1 MNRDLDPVALK
12 AAIAHLK
19 SGIPFGLSR
28 DVLMSAAIKVYQK
41 TECKPMEAAPIDG
54 RAFEAWDIK
63 REAWISLRH
72 LKDDQDHTRPF
83 LFSEYTTPNCYDAED
98 SFLTTFLCWREQRKP
113 NWVKV

>member
-1 MNRDLDPVALK
+1 MDQELDPTALK
-12 AAIAHLK
+12 AAIDHAR
-19 SGIPFGLSR
+19 GGVPYGMDM
-28 DVLMSAAIKVYQK
+28 DVLIAAAIRTYQK
-41 TECKPMEAAPIDG
+41 TECKPLDTAPIDG

-63 REAWISLRH
+63 RGAWISLCH

-83 LFSEYTTPNCYDAED
+83 LFSEYATQNCYDAED